1 MDNPESKNEPRAS
14 ISSPHWSGTTK
25 LIVSLALMTIVAGL
39 LVRFRVILGPLL
51 VAFILAYLIYPL
63 SDVIRRGIHAPWK
76 LSVTVLYLIIV
87 ILFLGL
93 IALGGLALVDQVQE
107 LISFVQRQIINLPG
121 LIDDLTHEIITIG
134 PFTFDLAQIDTD
146 WIGNQLLNLVQP
158 TLSRLGSLVGTIA
171 SSAATTVGWTLF
183 SLLVS
188 YFIVADSGGM
198 SEGLIRMNIPG
209 YTEDTKIMGREL
221 SRIWKAFL
229 RNQMIIFLITVVLY
243 NIILGGLG
251 VNFYFGLALVA
262 GLARFI
268 PYVGPFIAWTTYG
281 LVCLFQGTTIFGLQ
295 PFPYALLV
303 VGVAWLVDIIMD
315 NVVVPRLTADAL
327 EVHPAAVM
335 VFALIAANLF
345 GLVGLLLAAPVLAT
359 ILLFS
364 TYAIR
369 KLFDLDP
376 WESLKSRSHTPK
388 PFVLPFL
395 EKVDRFLH
403 RLFHKKPAK

>member
-1 MDNPESKNEPRAS
+1 MDNSESQKETRAN
-14 ISSPHWSGTTK
+14 ITSPHWSGTTK
-25 LIVSLALMTIVAGL
+25 LIVSLALMAIMAGLMARFRTIV
-39 LVRFRVILGPLL
+39 GPLL

-63 SDVIRRGIHAPWK
+63 SDVIRRGLHAPWK
-76 LSVTVLYLIIV
+76 LSVTLLYLIII

-93 IALGGLALVDQVQE
+93 IALGGLALVDQVQD
-107 LISFVQRQIINLPG
+107 LISFVQRQIINLPK
-121 LIDDLTHEIITIG
+121 LIDELTHEVIVIG
-134 PFTFDLAQIDTD
+134 PFSFDLAKLDTA
-146 WIGNQLLNLVQP
+146 WIGDQLLNLVQP
-158 TLSRLGSLVGTIA
+158 TLSKLGGLVGTIA
-171 SSAATTVGWTLF
+171 GGAATTIGWVLF

-188 YFIVADSGGM
+188 YFIVADSGG
-198 SEGLIRMNIPG
+198 SQNLLRLNIPG
-209 YTEDTKIMGREL
+209 YAEDSRIMGREL
-221 SRIWKAFL
+221 NRIWKAFL
-229 RNQMIIFLITVVLY
+229 RNQMIIFLLTVVIY
-243 NIILGGLG
+243 NILLGSLG

-303 VGVAWLVDIIMD
+303 VGVAWVVDIIMD

-359 ILLFS
+359 IMLFS

-369 KLFDLDP
+369 KLLDLDP
-376 WESLKSRSHTPK
+376 WEGLKSRPRATGPILP
-388 PFVLPFL
+388 PFFKKVEQFL
-395 EKVDRFLH
+395 R
-403 RLFHKKPAK
+403 RLIRKKPIE